1 METQSS
7 TKPKFDPVRLI
18 TQALSLVK
26 HSRLMLLMVPL
37 GIMGGI
43 CYYVYSKPLYMAKS
57 LVYIRAFG
65 ATVKDN
71 RVDELRGSG
80 SVLNRF
86 FLTNLTSGRMQLLA
100 AQKLGLVGPRATAED
115 VLKFVPVVRRELV
128 DTNHVN
134 LVVFAYDKDTVR
146 KFAETLVDEFKRS
159 QEETW
164 NSYRDEALT
173 RYAQEMDRLMK
184 KIDEGHDEILNK
196 EKNENLTEAA
206 IAQKTLMEVPLELN
220 RTKARLKKFDTDYRD
235 KLANLDEKIAQA
247 GGNPDFDT
255 LIETLSLLD
264 GFKNEDEVDV
274 GTVVRSPGLG
284 GRAPVNA
291 AAPKLENEVTVVQP
305 QMVEEVEPWRKLDLE
320 RRKLI
325 DEIKSKSEI
334 YLPGNAEM
342 KKLAAELEENER
354 QLRAELSTS
363 RQRLNLELAQ
373 LQDRQ
378 TVLEAR
384 LPEWY
389 EKSAEYDKN
398 IYDLDVLRDGQAMFE
413 TARKNLADKL
423 AAILFNEER
432 DWADIQYKGH
442 VFLRDDIPVSPNKF

>member
-173 RYAQEMDRLMK
+173 RYAQEMDRLMT
-184 KIDEGHDEILNK
+184 KINEGHDEILNK

-378 TVLEAR
+378 TV
-384 LPEWY
+384 
-389 EKSAEYDKN
+389 
-398 IYDLDVLRDGQAMFE
+398 
-413 TARKNLADKL
+413 
-423 AAILFNEER
+423 
-432 DWADIQYKGH
+432 
-442 VFLRDDIPVSPNKF
+442 